1 MKEIRTIRMVEQT
14 EVKFV
19 ADDGKEFLT
28 EQECRDYE
36 RRGGETKVAEAFQ
49 KLDVVKLQ
57 FPLVSWFSDESEMW
71 KVTLNCKCEF
81 VALMD
86 YLDVVEDICE
96 FRIDEP
102 TEYPCTKILSLES
115 EYVYEYDSNLKEELQ
130 AVLAQL
136 Q

>member
-28 EQECRDYE
+28 EKECKDYE
-36 RRGGETKVAEAFQ
+36 RRGGEAKVRAAFDRLKVI
-49 KLDVVKLQ
+49 KLE
-57 FPLVSWFSDESEMW
+57 FPLITWYGDYEMW
-71 KVTLNCKCEF
+71 VVTLNNERDWIT
-81 VALMD
+81 LMD
-86 YLDVVEDICE
+86 YIDVVEDPYE

-102 TEYPCTKILSLES
+102 TEYPCTKILSLEN
-115 EYVYEYDSNLKEELQ
+115 EYVYEYGSNLKEELQ